1 MKGFFEKNVIKNYR
15 FKSILVKNLLIFFM
29 VLLIPFG
36 IISSF
41 AYVTL
46 QHSVEKEQKTF
57 ITERMDKIVQV
68 NDSFFQNLG
77 RISATLNERSEFGTA
92 MKIEEELV
100 NQSENYVEIM
110 YELSMIYMTNL
121 YIDSIAF
128 YVPVNDRVITAT
140 SSGKLSEL
148 ENMHWIRNFLRN
160 KSDFYVKSMEYSGSV
175 QTVAVR
181 CFSSQGGTTLGYLFI
196 VIDNEVYKKTFNLS
210 NDNEKILIKDRESG
224 EIIFASSPELYTVK
238 EFINMNVVASKKF
251 NWDYYYQI
259 EKEYFHTTK
268 NNNIWLLATLYISVL
283 ILCALLAIIVSV
295 KTFEPIR
302 TIMQYLSINN
312 EKEEIAYYDI
322 NELSYIMRNLMQMIG
337 EREKLNLELENRM
350 LLLNNAQI
358 YALQY
363 QINPHFIYNT
373 LEVVKWL
380 VVNIEP
386 ENDSTASDVI
396 SRMAKIFKYSLNM
409 QNYLVPLKEEIQNAK
424 EYISILQVRYA
435 NSFYV
440 NWDISPEAY
449 QHKIVKL
456 SLQPVIEN
464 SVFYGLQDLTYEGIV
479 TVAMHEKDGKLI
491 VSIKDNGRGISN
503 DKLEE
508 FRRKLESDEFFSGEN
523 MGLPNLQRRIKLIC
537 GEEYGLSIF
546 NEDGFKV
553 VMILP

>member
-1 MKGFFEKNVIKNYR
+1 MKDFFAKNVIKNYR
-15 FKSILVKNLLIFFM
+15 FKSILVKNLIVFFM
-29 VLLIPFG
+29 VLLIPFS

-41 AYVTL
+41 VYVNL
-46 QHSVEKEQKTF
+46 QNSVRKEEKTF

-77 RISATLNERSEFGTA
+77 RISAVLNERSEFGMA

-100 NQSENYVEIM
+100 NQSENYEKIM
-110 YELSMIYMTNL
+110 YELNMISMTNL
-121 YIDSIAF
+121 YIDSIVF
-128 YVPVNDRVITAT
+128 YAPINDRIVTT
-140 SSGKLSEL
+140 TNSGKFLEL
-148 ENMHWIRNFLRN
+148 KNMQWIRDCIENN
-160 KSDFYVKSMEYSGSV
+160 SDFYVKSMEYGGSK

-181 CFSSQGGTTLGYLFI
+181 RFLSPKDTTLGYLFI
-196 VIDNEVYKKTFNLS
+196 IVNNEVYKKTFNLS
-210 NDNEKILIKDRESG
+210 NDDEKLLIQDRDSE
-224 EIIFASSPELYTVK
+224 EIIFASSPELYSVK
-238 EFINMNVVASKKF
+238 EVSNMNAVSSKKF
-251 NWDYYYQI
+251 NWDYYYGV
-259 EKEYFHTTK
+259 EKEYFHIAK
-268 NNNIWLLATLYISVL
+268 SNNTWTLITLYISVL

-302 TIMQYLSINN
+302 SIMQYLSINN
-312 EKEEIAYYDI
+312 EREELAYHDI
-322 NELSYIMRNLMQMIG
+322 NELSYIMRNLMKLVG
-337 EREKLNLELENRM
+337 DREELNLELENRM

-380 VVNIEP
+380 VVNVEP

-409 QNYLVPLKEEIQNAK
+409 QNYLVPLEEEIQNTK

-456 SLQPVIEN
+456 SLQPMIEN
-464 SVFYGLQDLTYEGIV
+464 AVFHGLQDLPYEGII
-479 TVAMHEKDGKLI
+479 TIAMCEQDGKLF
-491 VSIKDNGRGISN
+491 VSIEDNGQGIS
-503 DKLEE
+503 DDRLEE
-508 FRRKLESDEFFSGEN
+508 FRRKLESDDVFSGKN
-523 MGLPNLQRRIKLIC
+523 MGISNLQRRIKLIC
-537 GEEYGLSIF
+537 GEEYGLAIF
-546 NEDGFKV
+546 NERGFKV
-553 VMILP
+553 VMLLP